1 MADTSDIKNGLC
13 IELDGGLYK
22 ILEFLHVK
30 PGKGGAFVR
39 TKLKNIENKKVI
51 DKTFNAGVKIE
62 IARIESLS
70 FQYLYKDSS
79 RFNFIN
85 NETFEQIVLDEDMIE
100 NNDLLKENEN
110 VEIILHAQSGKYLT
124 CKLPDFVNLKVV
136 SCENA
141 IKGATVNRVMKTAI
155 METGAEIQVPL
166 FIENEEIIK
175 IDTTNRSY
183 IERAK
188 KKSI

>member
-22 ILEFLHVK
+22 VLEFLHVK

-79 RFNFIN
+79 GFNFIN

-110 VEIILHAQSGKYLT
+110 VEIILHTQSGKYLM

-141 IKGATVNRVMKTAI
+141 IKGATVNRVMKTAT

-166 FIENEEIIK
+166 FIENEEMIK

-183 IERAK
+183 IERSK